1 MTQASQQLNQVFFAL
16 SDGTRRA
23 ILARLAAGSTT
34 IGELAAPFAIS
45 GPAVTKHMKV
55 LERAGLIE
63 RRVQGR
69 QHQCTLSTE
78 GLKTAEDWLNFHRR
92 FWETRFDSLEML
104 LSNELTNTGEGT
116 E

>member
-1 MTQASQQLNQVFFAL
+1 MQANSQLDQVFFAL

-23 ILARLAAGSTT
+23 ILARLTEGSST

-45 GPAVTKHMKV
+45 KPAITKHMKI

-63 RRVQGR
+63 RQVNGR
-69 QHQCTLSTE
+69 QHTCTLSTT
-78 GLKTAEDWLNFHRR
+78 GLKTAEDWINFHRK
-92 FWETRFDSLEML
+92 FWESRFDALEDL
-104 LSNELTNTGEGT
+104 LQEQPHDEK